1 MWVTNT
7 LPLYNCT
14 EGSPSP
20 CRQSHVV
27 RFPGG
32 RVKSIEMYPYTRST
46 RSQTLTVVQHTI
58 FDVQASKRL
67 FYTCNSVVLFNI
79 IIIIAVGVSAHAV
92 VGSLAWIRM
101 RRATC
106 TRWARWSLEDVLNM
120 PEQFDSRSQP
130 LSLSVSE
137 ISKTNNKLVPTQITN
152 AKWSLMKNDNKRQVK
167 VRRKYFL
174 SPSLIKQSLLGRLC
188 LGVHFD
194 VCHICWDCTCAML
207 SRPECRNG
215 LN

>member
-14 EGSPSP
+14 EESLSP

-46 RSQTLTVVQHTI
+46 WSQTLTFVQHTV

-67 FYTCNSVVLFNI
+67 FYTCNTVVLFNNV

-92 VGSLAWIRM
+92 AGSLA
-101 RRATC
+101 
-106 TRWARWSLEDVLNM
+106 
-120 PEQFDSRSQP
+120 
-130 LSLSVSE
+130 
-137 ISKTNNKLVPTQITN
+137 
-152 AKWSLMKNDNKRQVK
+152 
-167 VRRKYFL
+167 
-174 SPSLIKQSLLGRLC
+174 
-188 LGVHFD
+188 
-194 VCHICWDCTCAML
+194 
-207 SRPECRNG
+207 
-215 LN
+215 